1 MQGTVPDSEKAAVS
15 KTDKNPGPIGIY
27 IYVFFLGKMKSGTI
41 SSGFNKG
48 SNRYSP
54 PFFSPRPIPFF
65 GNPYRTSDL
74 EVTEVPKAQGCGIP
88 EQRSKGF
95 ASLVLCCIPSI
106 QNSTCT
112 ELARNKY
119 LLNAFHNLGLRTI
132 TEIPRKEKSVKLEL
146 VFAH

>member
-1 MQGTVPDSEKAAVS
+1 MQGTVPDSEKS
-15 KTDKNPGPIGIY
+15 SSEQNRQNPGPRGMY
-27 IYVFFLGKMKSGTI
+27 IHVFFPGKMKSGTI

-48 SNRYSP
+48 SNRHSP

-74 EVTEVPKAQGCGIP
+74 EVTEVPKAQGCSLP

-106 QNSTCT
+106 PNSACT
-112 ELARNKY
+112 ELAHNKY
-119 LLNAFHNLGLRTI
+119 LLNTFYNLGLRTI
-132 TEIPRKEKSVKLEL
+132 TEIPRKKQNQ
-146 VFAH
+146 